1 MTAHCMKFQTT
12 KNFYSANFVTPSTVL
27 IYRSGK
33 TIRWHLK
40 LKFQVNYYT
49 RKIIIKRNLV

>member
-1 MTAHCMKFQTT
+1 MTVHCMKFETT
-12 KNFYSANFVTPSTVL
+12 KNFYSANFVTPSIVL

-49 RKIIIKRNLV
+49 RKIIIKRN